1 MLHFAWFRM
10 CGLNHDPENK
20 ATTKD
25 VAMKSSI
32 AILLAA
38 VFVAGC
44 SGNNKPAGEAGKPV
58 APQPAVRATES
69 PFGRAAFQ
77 KTFIAARGWQ
87 RDAEPYLEISQP
99 TKEVTGSDGKAA
111 VWTASYGSAD
121 RGLAK
126 TFTWSGTDAPDAPSR
141 GLNPTPEDSFA
152 PGNSSTHTFDLNYLK
167 SDSDQA
173 FKIAQDHGG
182 KKMLD
187 KNPKLPVFYRLHW
200 ESRDT
205 ALVWHVMYG
214 GVGGD
219 SKLSVAVNASTGQYI
234 RVEK

>member
-1 MLHFAWFRM
+1 
-10 CGLNHDPENK
+10 
-20 ATTKD
+20 
-25 VAMKSSI
+25 MKSSVP
-32 AILLAA
+32 ILLAA
-38 VFVAGC
+38 ALLGGC
-44 SGNNKPAGEAGKPV
+44 SGNNKPATETAKPAV
-58 APQPAVRATES
+58 SEPAVRATES
-69 PFGRAAFQ
+69 LLGRAAFQ

-87 RDAEPYLEISQP
+87 RDAQPYVEISQP
-99 TKEVTGSDGKAA
+99 TKEVTGADGKAA
-111 VWTASYGSAD
+111 VWTASFGSAD
-121 RGLAK
+121 RGVAK
-126 TFTWSGTDAPDAPSR
+126 TFTWSGTDATDAPPR
-141 GLNPTPEDSFA
+141 GLNFTPEDSFA

-182 KKMLD
+182 KKLLD

-214 GVGGD
+214 GTGGD
-219 SKLSVAVNASTGQYI
+219 SKLSIAVNASTGQYI